1 MSNLLM
7 FQESYS
13 AVALA
18 SSVWMTV
25 AITAAENMILAIID
39 VKNAFQNTMLPDG
52 QCQHLSL
59 PPYYIAWFRRK
70 YPTATIEEAPDGQY
84 CIQTVNA
91 IQGSKPL
98 PDINGM
104 TFSRLF

>member
-1 MSNLLM
+1 MIRGID

-18 SSVWMTV
+18 SSVRMTI
-25 AITAAENMILAIID
+25 AIAAAENMTLAIID
-39 VKNAFQNTMLPDG
+39 VKNAFQNTMLPDR
-52 QCQHLSL
+52 QRQHLSL

-70 YPTATIEEAPDGQY
+70 YLTVTIEEAPDGRY

-91 IQGSKPL
+91 IQSL
-98 PDINGM
+98 QV
-104 TFSRLF
+104 SSSLFQVR